1 MPSSDT
7 PHRREIECRGEA
19 AKGGLS
25 QDDERRDARE
35 EDDHSGRSN
44 ARVSTPTPRL
54 AREHSAEVEQVADE
68 ASTTPAP
75 APVTSLVGPVALI
88 VAPAAGVVVLALG
101 VDEPLELATI
111 EENETDLVKLQRW
124 LRRVRA
130 RDLFGAWGRKAAVGA
145 VDTAA
150 DRLEAFTA
158 EAIAREGGE
167 TVESADSGAGESP
180 RLKVV
185 RNR

>member
-19 AKGGLS
+19 PKDGLS

-44 ARVSTPTPRL
+44 AHVSTPTPRL
-54 AREHSAEVEQVADE
+54 AHERSVEVEQVADE

-75 APVTSLVGPVALI
+75 APVTFLVDPVALIVAPATLI

-111 EENETDLVKLQRW
+111 EEDATT
-124 LRRVRA
+124 
-130 RDLFGAWGRKAAVGA
+130 FGAAIDGHPVPFIGPHGRLV
-145 VDTAA
+145 
-150 DRLEAFTA
+150 LWA
-158 EAIAREGGE
+158 EEGG
-167 TVESADSGAGESP
+167 VW
-180 RLKVV
+180 RHL
-185 RNR
+185 